1 MSDDVPEITAKHTYG
16 TWRAQRGWKPIH
28 VTRAEG
34 VYFWDASGK
43 RYLDFSSQLVC
54 SNLGHQNQA
63 VVEAICAQAR
73 ELAFISPAHTCT
85 VRARLAL
92 KLLEVMPSGLDKFFF
107 ATSGTEANEAA
118 IKIARL
124 YTGKNKIIA
133 RYTSYHGS
141 TAGAVAATGDLRRWF
156 VEPSGKIPGVVFA
169 PEVNCYRC
177 PIGQRYPGCD
187 AACAD
192 YVAYMIDHDEDVAAV
207 LVEPIVGT
215 NGVLVP
221 PPEYL
226 PRLAEHAK
234 RRGVLLIADEVMTG
248 WGRTGKWFA
257 VDHWGVRPD
266 ILVTA
271 KGVTNAAVP
280 LGVVATTRPIAD
292 HFEDHYFAHGHT
304 YEAHPITLAPA
315 LAAIDEYRRLDLVQ
329 RSARMGEVLGAK
341 LKKLAEK
348 HPSVGDVRGLG
359 LFWAVELVKDRATR
373 EPLNVPQDKVAQ
385 RPLVVDAVAAEMT
398 RRGVTVLA
406 WVSHL
411 VIAPPLIVTEDQ
423 LDEGVAALDAA
434 LSIADARST
443 MGAPPALQAPPASP
457 PSPRV

>member
-1 MSDDVPEITAKHTYG
+1 MADDISEITARHTYG
-16 TWRAQRGWKPIH
+16 TWRAQRGWKPLH

-34 VYFWDASGK
+34 VYFWDAAGK

-63 VVEAICAQAR
+63 VIDAICAQAR
-73 ELAFISPAHTCT
+73 ELAFISPSYTCD
-85 VRARLAL
+85 VRAKLAL
-92 KLLEVMPSGLDKFFF
+92 KLLEVMPKGLDKFFF

-118 IKIARL
+118 IKIARAA
-124 YTGKNKIIA
+124 TGKHKILA

-141 TAGAVAATGDLRRWF
+141 TAGSVAATGDLRRWF
-156 VEPSGKIPGVVFA
+156 VEPAGKIPGVIFG

-177 PIGQRYPGCD
+177 PLGKTYPACNV
-187 AACAD
+187 ACAD
-192 YVAYMIDHDEDVAAV
+192 YLAYMIDHDENVAAII
-207 LVEPIVGT
+207 VEPIVGT

-226 PRLAEHAK
+226 PRLAALAK
-234 RRGVLLIADEVMTG
+234 KRGVLLIADEVMTG

-257 VDHWGVRPD
+257 VNHWGVVPD

-280 LGVVATTRPIAD
+280 LGVVATSRAIAD
-292 HFEDHYFAHGHT
+292 HFEDNFFAHGHT

-315 LAAIDEYRRLDLVQ
+315 IAAIDEYRRLDLLNQ
-329 RSARMGEVLGAK
+329 STRMGELLGAK
-341 LKKLAEK
+341 LRKLAEK

-359 LFWAVELVKDRATR
+359 LFWCVDLVKDRTTK
-373 EPLNVPQDKVAQ
+373 EPFNTPQDKAAR
-385 RPLVVDAVAAEMT
+385 RPLVIDAVAAEMT
-398 RRGVTVLA
+398 KRGVTALS
-406 WVSHL
+406 WVSHF
-411 VIAPPLIVTEDQ
+411 VIAPPLIVTEEQ

-434 LSIADARST
+434 LAVADAKV
-443 MGAPPALQAPPASP
+443 AKA
-457 PSPRV
+457 